1 VPLPRHPAA
10 ALVTA
15 AALVVSVAFVSSI
28 DPVEAAKPAP
38 KYRIAAG
45 SAPKKDPPKGSP
57 APPATTIARATV
69 KGVTVSVEYADAARR
84 AEFLKTVDPN
94 LVDPFASVPGKPERA
109 LVFVVGFQNDTSGE
123 VQFQPGNVVL
133 MTDRGDRDFPLDLT
147 DVYIGA
153 ERAGNQDLDNVID
166 RTTRVMFDSATT
178 IPAGAR
184 KARLLAFKPLEN
196 PKWRQFQ
203 VHFSFLQ
210 IAGET
215 HTMSFTFHKQILAP
229 ESGS

>member
-1 VPLPRHPAA
+1 MAFPLRPAA
-10 ALVTA
+10 ALVAATAFA
-15 AALVVSVAFVSSI
+15 AAFLAPAAPAI
-28 DPVEAAKPAP
+28 AAKPAP
-38 KYRIAAG
+38 KYRIVAG
-45 SAPKKDPPKGSP
+45 TAPKKDPPRG
-57 APPATTIARATV
+57 APTPPGTTVARV
-69 KGVTVSVEYADAARR
+69 MMKGVTVSVEFADAARR

-94 LVDPFASVPGKPERA
+94 LIDPFKAVPGKPERA
-109 LVFVVGFQNDTSGE
+109 LVFVVGFENDTDGE

-147 DVYIGA
+147 DIYLGA
-153 ERAGNQDLDNVID
+153 ERAKDQDLENVID

-215 HTMSFTFHKQILAP
+215 HDMSFTFHKQILEP
-229 ESGS
+229 

>member
-1 VPLPRHPAA
+1 VPLSPRPAA

-15 AALVVSVAFVSSI
+15 AALLVSLPLSTAIGPAF
-28 DPVEAAKPAP
+28 AAKPLP

-45 SAPKKDPPKGSP
+45 AAPKKDPPKGSP
-57 APPATTIARATV
+57 APAVTTIARSMV

-84 AEFLKTVDPN
+84 AEFLKTVDPQ
-94 LVDPFASVPGKPERA
+94 LVDPFAAVPGKADRA
-109 LVFVVGFQNDTSGE
+109 LVFVVGFENDTDGE

-133 MTDRGDRDFPLDLT
+133 ITDHGDRDFPLDLT
-147 DVYIGA
+147 DVYLGA
-153 ERAGNQDLDNVID
+153 ERAGNQNLENVID

-178 IPAGAR
+178 IPAGER
-184 KARLLAFKPLEN
+184 RARLLAFKPLEN

-203 VHFSFLQ
+203 LHFSFLQ

-215 HTMSFTFHKQILAP
+215 HTLSFSFHKQVLEP
-229 ESGS
+229 GTGS

>member
-1 VPLPRHPAA
+1 MALSQKRAA

-15 AALVVSVAFVSSI
+15 AALVVSSGILLQTIA
-28 DPVEAAKPAP
+28 PAQAAKPAP

-45 SAPKKDPPKGSP
+45 AAPKKDPPKGSP
-57 APPATTIARATV
+57 AAPATTVARANM

-84 AEFLKTVDPN
+84 AEFLKTVDPK
-94 LVDPFASVPGKPERA
+94 LVDPFAAVPGKPERA
-109 LVFVVGFQNDTSGE
+109 LVFVVGFENDSDGE
-123 VQFQPGNVVL
+123 LQFQPGNVVL

-147 DVYIGA
+147 DIYLGA
-153 ERAGNQDLDNVID
+153 ERAKDQDLENVID

-178 IPAGAR
+178 IPPGGR
-184 KARLLAFKPLEN
+184 KARLIAFKPLEN
-196 PKWRQFQ
+196 PKWKQFQ

-215 HTMSFTFHKQILAP
+215 HTMSFTFHKQILQP
-229 ESGS
+229 

>member
-1 VPLPRHPAA
+1 MSLPPRSG

-15 AALVVSVAFVSSI
+15 AALLVSATAFVAI
-28 DPVEAAKPAP
+28 DPGAFAAKPP
-38 KYRIAAG
+38 SQYRIAAG
-45 SAPKKDPPKGSP
+45 AAPKKDPPKGSAA
-57 APPATTIARATV
+57 APVTTVARSMV

-84 AEFLKTVDPN
+84 AEFLKTVDPE
-94 LVDPFASVPGKPERA
+94 LVDPFAATPGKPERA
-109 LVFVVGFQNDTSGE
+109 LVFVVGFDNGTDGE

-147 DVYIGA
+147 DIYLGA
-153 ERAGNQDLDNVID
+153 ERAGDQDLENVID

-184 KARLLAFKPLEN
+184 RARLLAFKPLEN

-203 VHFSFLQ
+203 LHFSFLQ
-210 IAGET
+210 IKGET
-215 HTMSFTFHKQILAP
+215 HTLSFSFHKQILEPGA
-229 ESGS
+229 

>member
-1 VPLPRHPAA
+1 VRSPLRPAA
-10 ALVTA
+10 ALVAATA
-15 AALVVSVAFVSSI
+15 LTAAFVSSAAPAI
-28 DPVEAAKPAP
+28 AAKPAP

-45 SAPKKDPPKGSP
+45 AAPKKDPPKGSP
-57 APPATTIARATV
+57 APASTTIARSTV
-69 KGVTVSVEYADAARR
+69 QGLTVSVEYADAARR
-84 AEFLKTVDPN
+84 AEFLKTVDPQ
-94 LVDPFASVPGKPERA
+94 LVDPFAAVPGKADRA
-109 LVFVVGFQNDTSGE
+109 IVFVVGFQNDTDGE

-147 DVYIGA
+147 DVYLGA
-153 ERAGNQDLDNVID
+153 ERAKNQDLETVID

-178 IPAGAR
+178 IPPGGR

-215 HTMSFTFHKQILAP
+215 HSMSFSFHKQILPAQD
-229 ESGS
+229 